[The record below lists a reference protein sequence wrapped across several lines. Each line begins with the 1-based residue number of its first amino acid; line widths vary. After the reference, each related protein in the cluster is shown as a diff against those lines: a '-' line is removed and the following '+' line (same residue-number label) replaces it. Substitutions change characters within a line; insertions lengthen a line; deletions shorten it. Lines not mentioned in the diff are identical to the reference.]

1 MGRGARKA
9 PKVFL
14 RQEGSEGAE
23 VGWLSSL
30 RAVEAAGEE
39 RTKAEMGAFG
49 EGLGVKRGSVEEEV
63 TPRCWDGSLGVGW

>member
-1 MGRGARKA
+1 MGSGARKA

-49 EGLGVKRGSVEEEV
+49 EGLG
-63 TPRCWDGSLGVGW
+63 GW